1 MYKKLLL
8 LLALTALIAGCGQQ
22 VPQVSTTMA
31 APGNLKIQG
40 VVYSISYYASG
51 GYYYSHF
58 GPTVSGATVTL
69 LGTAE
74 SKTAL
79 TNDKGEYMFENV
91 RYGDYYVK
99 GTKDGYQSDITD
111 VIMSAVEG
119 SVTTLDLSLSVHP
132 VVRSVSP
139 APNSTIEASA
149 TFTVTFNEPM
159 DTATVRPRIAAGGIR
174 TFAAGDTAAIS
185 CAWSGGD
192 TILTITPQSTLS
204 ANQIYR
210 LYLANTF
217 EDVKDKDG
225 NILAINV
232 SYTGGVPI
240 DEDGDV
246 IEQTNDYFTYKTT
259 AGGAPT
265 APSGLTIGTSGGQ
278 FTATGVDYAALF
290 GGTADVDFN
299 WTPSTSGNVT
309 GYKVYIARSSTGP
322 WCLLSATTTNLL
334 TAVDVPTTI
343 RYALFDAAAVSVV
356 DPVSTRNFPFI
367 NEKIYVKVVAYNGEG
382 ESSASAANA
391 IELNPPGLSATVFSG
406 RALGAGFTAQRL
418 GNGYYLAGLTAGTD
432 TTTIYIAFDEP
443 VDASTIIAANFTI
456 SGGRTITGA
465 ELLTSSSADLDPAA
479 VWAGSVYSI
488 VKLTA
493 NSAVSTDTITIG
505 TGVKDL
511 AGNAIPAST
520 TVVIP

>member
-1 MYKKLLL
+1 MYKKLLI
-8 LLALTALIAGCGQQ
+8 LLALTVLIAGCGQQ

-174 TFAAGDTAAIS
+174 TFAAGDTAAVS

-259 AGGAPT
+259 AGGAPA
-265 APSGLTIGTSGGQ
+265 APGGLTISTSGGQ
-278 FTATGVDYAALF
+278 FTATGVDYADIM
-290 GGTADVDFN
+290 TPVTINFN
-299 WTPSTSGNVT
+299 WLPSSSGNVT
-309 GYKVYIARSSTGP
+309 GYKVYLARSSNGP
-322 WCLLSATTTNLL
+322 WITSAALTTTSNSL
-334 TAVDVPTTI
+334 TAVGIATTI
-343 RYALFDAAAVSVV
+343 ISALFDASAASTVN
-356 DPVSTRNFPFI
+356 PVSTHNYPFI
-367 NEKIYVKVVAYNGEG
+367 NEKIYAKVAAYNGEG
-382 ESSASAANA
+382 ESSASAGADA
-391 IELNPPGLSATVFSG
+391 IEINPPGRDTTAYK
-406 RALGAGFTAQRL
+406 AGFGGQRL
-418 GNGYYLAGLTAGTD
+418 LNGYYLTALAVGD
-432 TTTIYIAFDEP
+432 TTIAYIAFDEP
-443 VDASTIIAANFTI
+443 IDPATLSAGTFTLD
-456 SGGRTITGA
+456 GGLSVVSAT
-465 ELLTSSSADLDPAA
+465 LLTSSSASVGVGAA
-479 VWAGSVYSI
+479 WPPGGGVYSV
-488 VKLTA
+488 VKIIASGNISGRTLTVPTA
-493 NSAVSTDTITIG
+493 I
-505 TGVKDL
+505 KDL

-520 TVVIP
+520 TIGPI